1 MKKLFTAALVAM
13 GSLAASQ
20 APAVEWTAGGLVGVF
35 PDYEGSDDYRVFPL
49 PFLLARDLYHSD
61 TFVMLRANELTSNF
75 LPDNNFRLG
84 LQAQYIP
91 VRVRVD
97 DDKVND
103 MNDNG
108 ESVLMLG
115 AHLGYDVDIGGQRG
129 QGNLQ
134 NLGVHVYP
142 TFDVLN
148 GNGALVSFGPVYK
161 GAFQRGTWV
170 VEGRLMGTW
179 ASDDYMENSFGVTAS
194 DAQRTGLHQF
204 TAGSGFKDMGLF
216 FQAAYRLTD
225 SWSLTGAA
233 RYSRLFSDAEDS
245 PIVDDQGSANQFL
258 GALGIVYQF

>member
-1 MKKLFTAALVAM
+1 MKSFFAAAVVAM
-13 GSLAASQ
+13 GALAASQ
-20 APAVEWTAGGLVGVF
+20 AQAVEWSAGAAVGVL
-35 PDYEGSDDYRVFPL
+35 PDYEGSDDYRVLPL
-49 PFLLARDLYHSD
+49 PFVLARDLYHSD

-84 LQAQYIP
+84 LYAQYIP

-97 DDKVND
+97 DDKVKR

-108 ESVLMLG
+108 ESVLMMG
-115 AHLGYDVDIGGQRG
+115 AHLGYDIDVGGQRG

-134 NLGVHVYP
+134 TLGLHAYP
-142 TFDVLN
+142 TFDVLH
-148 GNGALVSFGPVYK
+148 GNGALVSFGPVYR
-161 GAFQRGTWV
+161 GVFDVGTWV
-170 VEGRLMGTW
+170 VEGRLTGTW
-179 ASDDYMENSFGVTAS
+179 ASDDYMENSFGVTGS
-194 DAQRTGLHQF
+194 DARLTGLDQF

-233 RYSRLFSDAEDS
+233 RYSRLFSDAADS

-258 GALGIVYQF
+258 GALGAVYKF